1 MIDINRENYREYDAI
16 NYSMLSQL
24 DKNPSGVQDEDREWT
39 DGMAF
44 GTLVDYMCFEPS
56 KVQEE
61 FYVSEADREPSKT
74 AKKLADWMLNRYDLH
89 VDSNGDVGPDPLDD
103 LLEEAEEAVGSSTS
117 FERYGGVDYLK
128 EQIESQDKHIINPDL
143 YNKARDATIT
153 LKTHPFTKHYFIS
166 TNKEVQFQVP
176 IVWDPSEW
184 DDDIKWMAKSL
195 LDIVLIDHEE
205 GTVTPVDLKTT
216 SRSVYKFP
224 NAFLRWRYYLQAS
237 YYWHGLYQR
246 VKSHDEISDYVVKPF
261 EFVVISQKDVQHPL
275 VYTTTENTLLKGRDG
290 GHLERW
296 NTDVRG
302 WTQLI
307 KDLKWHEKEGKWN
320 YSREIYENNGQIEL
334 DVFQ

>member
-1 MIDINRENYREYDAI
+1 
-16 NYSMLSQL
+16 MLSQL

-74 AKKLADWMLNRYDLH
+74 AKQLADWILENKDFNAVS
-89 VDSNGDVGPDPLDD
+89 VDNDSVVLGQSYSYANLKDV
-103 LLEEAEEAVGSSTS
+103 LEEAKEAIGKSTS
-117 FERYGGVDYLK
+117 FKKYGGVDYLK
-128 EQIESQDKHIINPDL
+128 EQIESENKHVVDSQL
-143 YNKARDATIT
+143 YNKARDATMT
-153 LKTHPFTKHYFIS
+153 LKTHPFTRDYFTS
-166 TNKEVQFQVP
+166 NSKEVQFQVP

-205 GTVTPVDLKTT
+205 RTVTPVDLKTT

>member
-1 MIDINRENYREYDAI
+1 MQINRENYREYDAI

-24 DKNPSGVQDEDREWT
+24 DKNPSGVQDDDRPWS

-44 GTLVDYMCFEPS
+44 GTLVDYMCFEPR

-74 AKKLADWMLNRYDLH
+74 AKSLADWILNEYDLH
-89 VDSNGDVGPDPLDD
+89 VDSEGNIGPNPLDN

-128 EQIESQDKHIINPDL
+128 EQIESKDKKVVEPDL
-143 YNKARDATIT
+143 YNKARDATMT
-153 LKTHPFTKHYFIS
+153 LKTHPFTRGYFTS

-176 IVWDPSEW
+176 IVWDPSEY

-205 GTVTPVDLKTT
+205 QTVTPVDLKTT
-216 SRSVYKFP
+216 SRSIYKFP
-224 NAFLRWRYYLQAS
+224 NEFLRWRYYLQAS

-246 VKSHDEISDYVVKPF
+246 VNNNDKISDYIMKPF
-261 EFVVISQKDVQHPL
+261 EFVVISQKDVYHPL
-275 VYTTTENTLLKGRDG
+275 VYPTTENTLQKGKDG

-302 WTQLI
+302 WIQLI
-307 KDLKWHEKEGKWN
+307 KDLKWHEREGKWN
-320 YSREIYENNGQIEL
+320 YSREIYENNGKVEL
-334 DVFQ
+334 SVFDS